1 MIDTQEQKKANGHV
15 TNKVKPDDEMKIR
28 LISNHFRQIM
38 EILGLDLTESGL
50 KETPTRVASMYVKE
64 IFSGLNPAN
73 KPVITLFENKYHY
86 SEMIVEKDIT
96 LHSYCEHYFIP
107 FTAKA
112 HIAYICKGKTIGSA
126 QLNKLL
132 QYHSQKPQS
141 KEILIEEIAFS
152 VKDCLASQDVAVIIE
167 AFHYCG
173 GPAVINAGSNRTV
186 TAHFSGKF
194 QNEDMKREFFSF
206 LK

>member
-1 MIDTQEQKKANGHV
+1 
-15 TNKVKPDDEMKIR
+15 
-28 LISNHFRQIM
+28 
-38 EILGLDLTESGL
+38 LDLSESGL
-50 KETPTRVASMYVKE
+50 KETPNRVAAMYVKE
-64 IFSGLNPAN
+64 IFSGLNPSN
-73 KPVITLFENKYHY
+73 KPQITLFENKYHY
-86 SEMIVEKDIT
+86 SEIIVEKNIT

-112 HIAYICKGKTIGSA
+112 HIAYICKGKTIGSG

-132 QYHSQKPQS
+132 QYHSRKPQS
-141 KEILIEEIAFS
+141 KEMLIEEIALS

-167 AFHYCG
+167 AFHCCG
-173 GPAVINAGSNRTV
+173 TPSAINTGNNSTV

-194 QNEDMKREFFSF
+194 QNEDTKREFFSY